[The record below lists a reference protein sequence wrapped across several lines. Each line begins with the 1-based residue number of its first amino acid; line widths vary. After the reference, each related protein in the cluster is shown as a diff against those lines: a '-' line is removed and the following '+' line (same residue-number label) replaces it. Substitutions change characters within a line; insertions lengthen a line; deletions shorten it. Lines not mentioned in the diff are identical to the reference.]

1 MTTLSDA
8 PRLHTHQR
16 PLAAGRFTGDWV
28 IDLANVEKV
37 YKGRFGR
44 GRVHAL
50 RGIDMRVHRGSVFG
64 LLGPNGAGK
73 STLVKILMT
82 VIRPTRCNG
91 TFLGAPIGNK
101 ATLRRV
107 GYLPEHHR
115 FPDYLTAAQV
125 LDFFGALSDV
135 PRAVRKRRAG
145 ELLDLVGLTNWTDK
159 KVRGFSKG
167 MRQRLGIANSLMSD
181 PDLVVLDEPT
191 DGVDPVGRRDIR
203 NVLARIRDEGRTVFL
218 NSHLLSELEMIC
230 DRVAILVQG
239 VVSSQGTIEELTR
252 DSRRYEVEVA
262 APVGEHL
269 PTEFVGQAL
278 RSAARFEVPPGNNA
292 PATAPGGGLLRG
304 TLGGSG
310 TEPVAIVVNPAA
322 SGAGAMVSI
331 QTDDAAAVQP
341 VIDALRASGV
351 IIRAVRPVRASLED
365 LFMQAV
371 TDPSTGLAL
380 APGAAST
387 NARETGNTA
396 RARLVPPTE
405 AYR

>member
-1 MTTLSDA
+1 M
-8 PRLHTHQR
+8 
-16 PLAAGRFTGDWV
+16 

-44 GRVHAL
+44 GNVHAL

-82 VIRPTRCNG
+82 VIRPTRCEG
-91 TFLGAPIGNK
+91 EFLGAPVGHK
-101 ATLRRV
+101 PTLQRV

-115 FPDYLTAAQV
+115 FPEYLTAAQV

-135 PRAVRKRRAG
+135 PRADRKRRSG
-145 ELLDLVGLTNWTDK
+145 ELLDLVGLTNWEHK
-159 KVRGFSKG
+159 KVKGFSKG

-252 DSRRYEVEVA
+252 ESRRYEIEVA
-262 APVGEHL
+262 PHGDAGA
-269 PTEFVGQAL
+269 TQQFVYTAIQG
-278 RSAARFEVPPGNNA
+278 AARLD
-292 PATAPGGGLLRG
+292 PAVAGGPLRG
-304 TLGGSG
+304 TVGS
-310 TEPVAIVVNPAA
+310 TDPVAIVIDPSENG
-322 SGAGAMVSI
+322 SGAIIRIHTSEATAI
-331 QTDDAAAVQP
+331 QP
-341 VIDALRASGV
+341 IIDALRASSAT
-351 IIRAVRPVRASLED
+351 IRAIRPIRASLED

-371 TDPSTGLAL
+371 TDPTTGNAL

-387 NARETGNTA
+387 SRRESGSAA
-396 RARLVPPTE
+396 RAGLGLNTE
-405 AYR
+405 ARP

>member
-1 MTTLSDA
+1 MSTPASIT
-8 PRLHTHQR
+8 HTR
-16 PLAAGRFTGDWV
+16 DRFTGDWV
-28 IDLANVEKV
+28 IDLANVQKI

-44 GRVHAL
+44 GQVNAL

-82 VIRPTRCNG
+82 VIRPTRCEG
-91 TFLGAPIGNK
+91 MFLGAPVGHK
-101 ATLRRV
+101 PTLKRV

-115 FPDYLTAAQV
+115 FQEYLTAAQV

-135 PRAVRKRRAG
+135 PRPIRRRRAG
-145 ELLDLVGLTNWTDK
+145 ELLDLVGLTAWTDK

-203 NVLARIRDEGRTVFL
+203 TVLMRLRDEGRTVFL
-218 NSHLLSELEMIC
+218 NSHLLSELEMVC

-239 VVSSQGTIEELTR
+239 VVSSQGTIDELTR
-252 DSRRYEVEVA
+252 ESRRYEIDFSLPGES
-262 APVGEHL
+262 PVSGAEFL
-269 PTEFVGQAL
+269 PRAL
-278 RSAARFEVPPGNNA
+278 ANIARFAPPSPTQ
-292 PATAPGGGLLRG
+292 PAGDMLALQGALTIDTGEQPTVLLEPAQGTGGL
-304 TLGGSG
+304 TLKVGS
-310 TEPVAIVVNPAA
+310 NDA
-322 SGAGAMVSI
+322 SVI
-331 QTDDAAAVQP
+331 QP
-341 VIDALRASGV
+341 VIDALRMHNAT
-351 IIRAVRPVRASLED
+351 IRAIRPVRASLED

-371 TDPSTGLAL
+371 TDPTTGQPL

-387 NARETGNTA
+387 SRREAGNAA
-396 RARLVPPTE
+396 RAGLGLGTE
-405 AYR
+405 ASR